1 MNIYVGNL
9 SHEATEDDLREVF
22 KAFGEITSI
31 NIIKDKFSGES
42 KGFGFIEMP
51 GKQEAKTAIND
62 LNGTQIKGR
71 TVTVNEAKPRTDRR
85 GGPGGGGGR
94 QQKRGS
100 WQNRF

>member
-85 GGPGGGGGR
+85 GGPGGGGR